1 MAARGWLDLL
11 FLGAA
16 GAIYATDQVTKAW
29 ATRTL
34 GPGAGPRSI
43 EIVGDWLRLSYTTNT
58 GAAFGF
64 LPSGSALFTVIAVV
78 AVPVIWYF
86 NRTMRPRSVLTR
98 LCMGGLLGGALGNLT
113 DRLRHGYVVDFIDA
127 GVGTLRWPAFNVAD
141 SAFVL
146 GVIALSLYMLFLE
159 SRHTRAA

>member
-1 MAARGWLDLL
+1 MARGWLDRL
-11 FLGAA
+11 FLGTA
-16 GAIYATDQVTKAW
+16 GAVYLTDQITKEW

-34 GPGAGPRSI
+34 GSASGRQSI
-43 EIVGDWLRLSYTTNT
+43 EILGDGLRLSYTTNT

-86 NRTMRPRSVLTR
+86 NRTIHPRTALTR
-98 LCMGGLLGGALGNLT
+98 ICLGGLMGGALGNLT

-141 SAFVL
+141 SAFVV

-159 SRHTRAA
+159 PRRTRTA

>member
-1 MAARGWLDLL
+1 VKRPPLFDRLFAAMAVGIFVLDQLTKL
-11 FLGAA
+11 WIA
-16 GAIYATDQVTKAW
+16 YA
-29 ATRTL
+29 L
-34 GPGAGPRSI
+34 GPGADRHSV
-43 EIVGDWLRLSYTTNT
+43 EIAGDWVRLSYTTNT

-98 LCMGGLLGGALGNLT
+98 VCMGGLLGGALGNLT